1 MGSTSQTGR
10 ERKMSLLVLL
20 LISSAFGRPSSDVEA
35 DITEKVKQLE
45 YILHFNNETRNLLN
59 SSRLLGSVSNDL
71 RAAEMNIL
79 EMETELNNLRELVP
93 ALTNE
98 TNYFPEF
105 NEAKFYLRQTRQE
118 LRELAER
125 TLGEVKGLTFLLN
138 ALDISPNITILKLA
152 LAGMKDL
159 MIKTLKILKVANE
172 KYRKAEE
179 TFDNLVSSVEEQKDI
194 MNAALIALKEQFL
207 KDEASTKKKILDCQI
222 AAVFTL
228 GLCPLINHYVN
239 VVPLG
244 QSREKLAD
252 LESKTDSVLTRTKT
266 LKLDID
272 EAIIVLSEEIDQ
284 INIWA
289 ISAEVVNNNIDIY
302 PAEYLAKM
310 KLMRDV
316 FFNGLVDLKDV
327 AENYLHLTQ

>member
-1 MGSTSQTGR
+1 
-10 ERKMSLLVLL
+10 
-20 LISSAFGRPSSDVEA
+20 
-35 DITEKVKQLE
+35 
-45 YILHFNNETRNLLN
+45 
-59 SSRLLGSVSNDL
+59 
-71 RAAEMNIL
+71 MNIL
-79 EMETELNNLRELVP
+79 EMETELNNLREQVP

-152 LAGMKDL
+152 LTGMKDL

-194 MNAALIALKEQFL
+194 VNAALIAAKEQFL

-239 VVPLG
+239 VVPLRE
-244 QSREKLAD
+244 SRAD
-252 LESKTDSVLTRTKT
+252 LESKTDSLLTKT
-266 LKLDID
+266 KILKEDVK
-272 EAIIVLSEEIDQ
+272 EAFFVVSEEINL
-284 INIWA
+284 ISNWT

-302 PAEYLAKM
+302 PAKYLAKM
-310 KLMRDV
+310 ELIRNV
-316 FFNGLVDLKDV
+316 FINGTIGLKDA
-327 AENYLHLTQ
+327 AEKYLHLTQ

>member
-1 MGSTSQTGR
+1 
-10 ERKMSLLVLL
+10 MSLLVLL

-45 YILHFNNETRNLLN
+45 YIVHFNNETRNLLN
-59 SSRLLGSVSNDL
+59 SSRLLGSFSDDL
-71 RAAEMNIL
+71 LAAEMNIL

-194 MNAALIALKEQFL
+194 VNEALIASKEQFL
-207 KDEASTKKKILDCQI
+207 KDEASTKKKILDCKI
-222 AAVFTL
+222 AAFITF
-228 GLCPLINHYVN
+228 GLCSLINHYVN

-244 QSREKLAD
+244 KSRDKLAD
-252 LESKTDSVLTRTKT
+252 LELKTDSVLTRTKT

>member
-45 YILHFNNETRNLLN
+45 YIVHFNNETRNLLN

-93 ALTNE
+93 ALT
-98 TNYFPEF
+98 

-194 MNAALIALKEQFL
+194 VNEALIASKEQFL
-207 KDEASTKKKILDCQI
+207 KDEASTKKKILDCKI
-222 AAVFTL
+222 AAFITF
-228 GLCPLINHYVN
+228 GLCSLINHYVN

-244 QSREKLAD
+244 KFRDKLAD
-252 LESKTDSVLTRTKT
+252 LELKTDSVLTRTKT